1 MSNLFILLKN
11 SFINSTGINS
21 LSKGVS
27 TSNEK
32 KKLLITTATLLLIAA
47 VICFMSTTYSI
58 ALATVLKP
66 MGYLDLIL
74 IVAVLFSCILSFITS
89 IYKAQGT
96 LFSSKDYDLLMAL
109 PIRNSTILTSKI
121 LSLMSIN
128 YIGTALVI
136 VPASIVYFIYNGS
149 LSWTFFIILIIGLI
163 FIPMIPIISASILAL
178 TNSAPFPTIT
188 FISSRF
194 KHKNI
199 VTTVVGMIAFLL
211 IMILSMNMQNYIN
224 EFIANSDS
232 IVKGLSSIYL
242 PAMYL
247 KEALVNYDIFALIK
261 FILISI
267 VPFLIFILVF
277 SKTFKVI
284 NGKLSESYKK
294 ANYKVSKLE
303 ASSVIKSLITQE
315 VRRYFA
321 TPIYVMNTAFGM
333 VLLVAASIAT
343 LFVSKETLVEF
354 LGYPEIANMIPVEIL
369 VFLVFTIGLSCTT
382 NSSIS
387 LEGNR
392 LWILKSLPIEPNDI
406 FKGKIITNLIITIPA
421 SIIANVFFYI
431 GLKFDIKYLIF
442 NLVISI
448 VFAIVSA
455 ILGIIINLYFPKME
469 WTNPTTVVKQSAS
482 VMITIL
488 GILILILVVVAVSV
502 VLVKVFNI
510 TNMMII
516 LSSVL
521 IIFLIALFVSIKVLN
536 NIGSE
541 KFNRL

>member
-11 SFINSTGINS
+11 SFVNSTGINS
-21 LSKGVS
+21 LSKGIDNS
-27 TSNEK
+27 KEK
-32 KKLLITTATLLLIAA
+32 RKLLITTVTLLLIAT
-47 VICFMSTTYSI
+47 VICFMSTSYSI
-58 ALATVLKP
+58 ALAIVLKP

-74 IVAVLFSCILSFITS
+74 IVAILFSCILSFIMS

-96 LFSSKDYDLLMAL
+96 LFSSKDYDLLMSL
-109 PIRNSTILTSKI
+109 PIKNSTILTSKI
-121 LSLMSIN
+121 LSLMSIS
-128 YIGTALVI
+128 YIETALI
-136 VPASIVYFIYNGS
+136 IIPASIVYFIYNGS
-149 LSWTFFIILIIGLI
+149 LSWIFFIILVVGLI
-163 FIPMIPIISASILAL
+163 FIPMIPIIAASIIAMI
-178 TNSAPFPTIT
+178 IT

-199 VTTVVGMIAFLL
+199 ATIVVGMGALLL
-211 IMILSMNMQNYIN
+211 ILIVSMNMQNYIN
-224 EFIANSDS
+224 AFVENSDS
-232 IVKGLSSIYL
+232 IVSGLSKIYL

-247 KEALVNYDIFALIK
+247 KDALVNYDVFNLLK
-261 FILISI
+261 FIAISI
-267 VPFLIFILVF
+267 IPFVIFIIVF
-277 SKTFKVI
+277 SKAFKTV

-294 ANYKVSKLE
+294 ANYKVKKLE
-303 ASSVIKSLITQE
+303 TSSITKALVMQE
-315 VRRYFA
+315 LRRYFA

-343 LFVSKETLVEF
+343 LFVSKETLVEL
-354 LGYPEIANMIPVEIL
+354 LGYPEIADMIPVAIL
-369 VFLVFTIGLSCTT
+369 VILVFTIGLSCTT

-392 LWILKSLPIEPNDI
+392 LWILKVLPIEPKDI

-421 SIIANVFFYI
+421 AVIANIIFYI
-431 GLKFDIKYLIF
+431 GLKFDVKYLIL

-448 VFAIVSA
+448 VFSIVSA
-455 ILGIIINLYFPKME
+455 VLGLIINLCFPKMD

-488 GILILILVVVAVSV
+488 GIMILILALIGVSIA
-502 VLVKVFNI
+502 LVKIFSV

-516 LSSVL
+516 LTVVL
-521 IIFLIALFVSIKVLN
+521 ILFLITLFVSIKVLD
-536 NIGSE
+536 NIGSK

>member
-58 ALATVLKP
+58 ALATVLKL

-89 IYKAQGT
+89 IYKSQGT

-149 LSWTFFIILIIGLI
+149 LSWIFFIILIIGLI
-163 FIPMIPIISASILAL
+163 FIPMIPIISASIIAV
-178 TNSAPFPTIT
+178 AIT
-188 FISSRF
+188 FVSSRF

-315 VRRYFA
+315 LRRYFA

>member
-11 SFINSTGINS
+11 SFVNSTGINS
-21 LSKGVS
+21 LSKGIDNS
-27 TSNEK
+27 KEK
-32 KKLLITTATLLLIAA
+32 RKLLITTVTLLLIAT
-47 VICFMSTTYSI
+47 VICFMSTSYSI
-58 ALATVLKP
+58 ALAIVLKP

-74 IVAVLFSCILSFITS
+74 IVAILFSCILSFIMS

-96 LFSSKDYDLLMAL
+96 LFSSKDYDLLMSL
-109 PIRNSTILTSKI
+109 PIKNSTILTSKI
-121 LSLMSIN
+121 LSLMSIS
-128 YIGTALVI
+128 YIETALI
-136 VPASIVYFIYNGS
+136 IIPASIVYVIYNGS
-149 LSWTFFIILIIGLI
+149 LSWIFFIILVVGLI
-163 FIPMIPIISASILAL
+163 FIPMIPIIAASIIAMI
-178 TNSAPFPTIT
+178 IT

-199 VTTVVGMIAFLL
+199 ATIVVGMGALLL
-211 IMILSMNMQNYIN
+211 ILIVSMNMQNYIN
-224 EFIANSDS
+224 AFVENSDS
-232 IVKGLSSIYL
+232 IVSGLSKIYL

-247 KEALVNYDIFALIK
+247 KDALVNYDVFNLLK
-261 FILISI
+261 FIAISI
-267 VPFLIFILVF
+267 IPFVIFIIVF
-277 SKTFKVI
+277 SKAFKTV

-294 ANYKVSKLE
+294 ANYKVKKLE
-303 ASSVIKSLITQE
+303 TSSITKALVMQE
-315 VRRYFA
+315 LRRYFA

-343 LFVSKETLVEF
+343 LFVSKETLVEL
-354 LGYPEIANMIPVEIL
+354 LGYPEIANMIPVAIL
-369 VFLVFTIGLSCTT
+369 VILVFTIGLSCTT

-392 LWILKSLPIEPNDI
+392 LWILKVLPIEPKDI

-421 SIIANVFFYI
+421 AVIANIIFYI
-431 GLKFDIKYLIF
+431 GLKFDVKYLIL

-448 VFAIVSA
+448 VFSIVSA
-455 ILGIIINLYFPKME
+455 VLGLIINLCFPKMD

-488 GILILILVVVAVSV
+488 GIMILILALIGVSIA
-502 VLVKVFNI
+502 LVKIFSV

-516 LSSVL
+516 LTVVL
-521 IIFLIALFVSIKVLN
+521 ILFLITLFVSIKVLD
-536 NIGSE
+536 NIGSK

>member
-11 SFINSTGINS
+11 SFINNTGINS

-27 TSNEK
+27 TSKEK
-32 KKLLITTATLLLIAA
+32 KKLLISTATLILIAI
-47 VICFMSTTYSI
+47 VICFMATSYSVG
-58 ALATVLKP
+58 LATVLKP

-74 IVAVLFSCILSFITS
+74 IIAVLFSCILSFITS

-109 PIRNSTILTSKI
+109 PIKNSTILTSKI
-121 LSLMSIN
+121 LSLMFIS
-128 YIGTALVI
+128 YIGTALII

-149 LSWTFFIILIIGLI
+149 LSWIFFIILIIGLI
-163 FIPMIPIISASILAL
+163 FIPMIPIIAASIIAV
-178 TNSAPFPTIT
+178 AIT
-188 FISSRF
+188 FVSSRF

-199 VTTVVGMIAFLL
+199 ATTIVGMIAVLL
-211 IMILSMNMQNYIN
+211 IMIVSMNMQSYIN
-224 EFIANSDS
+224 AFIANSDS
-232 IVKGLSSIYL
+232 IVKGLSSIYS

-247 KEALVNYDIFALIK
+247 KEALVSYDIVSLIK
-261 FILISI
+261 FILIST
-267 VPFLIFILVF
+267 VPFLIFVLVF

-294 ANYKVSKLE
+294 ANYKVAGLE
-303 ASSVIKSLITQE
+303 ASSIIKALVTQE
-315 VRRYFA
+315 LRRYFA
-321 TPIYVMNTAFGM
+321 TPIYVMNTAVGM
-333 VLLVAASIAT
+333 VLLVAAAIAT
-343 LFVSKETLVEF
+343 LFVSKETLAVF
-354 LGYPEIANMIPVEIL
+354 LGYPEIVNIIPIGVL
-369 VFLVFTIGLSCTT
+369 VVLVFTIGLSCTT

-392 LWILKSLPIEPNDI
+392 LWILKSLPIEPKDI

-421 SIIANVFFYI
+421 SIIANIIFYI
-431 GLKFDIKYLIF
+431 GLKFEIKYLIF
-442 NLVISI
+442 NLIISI
-448 VFAIVSA
+448 VFAVISA
-455 ILGIIINLYFPKME
+455 ILGIITNLYFPKME

-482 VMITIL
+482 VLVTIL
-488 GILILILVVVAVSV
+488 VVFILILVVVGVSIA
-502 VLVKVFNI
+502 LVQVFNI

-516 LSSVL
+516 LSTVL
-521 IIFLIALFVSIKVLN
+521 MMFLIVLFASIKVLN

>member
-149 LSWTFFIILIIGLI
+149 LSWIFFSILIIGLI
-163 FIPMIPIISASILAL
+163 FIPMIPIISASIIAV
-178 TNSAPFPTIT
+178 AIT
-188 FISSRF
+188 FVSSRF

-267 VPFLIFILVF
+267 VPFLIFILGF
-277 SKTFKVI
+277 YRREEMYGIWKFKVI

-315 VRRYFA
+315 LRRYFA

-343 LFVSKETLVEF
+343 LFVSK
-354 LGYPEIANMIPVEIL
+354 
-369 VFLVFTIGLSCTT
+369 
-382 NSSIS
+382 
-387 LEGNR
+387 
-392 LWILKSLPIEPNDI
+392 
-406 FKGKIITNLIITIPA
+406 
-421 SIIANVFFYI
+421 
-431 GLKFDIKYLIF
+431 
-442 NLVISI
+442 
-448 VFAIVSA
+448 
-455 ILGIIINLYFPKME
+455 
-469 WTNPTTVVKQSAS
+469 
-482 VMITIL
+482 
-488 GILILILVVVAVSV
+488 
-502 VLVKVFNI
+502 
-510 TNMMII
+510 
-516 LSSVL
+516 
-521 IIFLIALFVSIKVLN
+521 
-536 NIGSE
+536 
-541 KFNRL
+541 

>member
-121 LSLMSIN
+121 LSLMFIS
-128 YIGTALVI
+128 YIGTALII

-149 LSWTFFIILIIGLI
+149 LSWIFFIILIIGLI
-163 FIPMIPIISASILAL
+163 FIPMIPIIAASIIAV
-178 TNSAPFPTIT
+178 AIT
-188 FISSRF
+188 FVSSRF

-199 VTTVVGMIAFLL
+199 ATTIVGMIAVLL
-211 IMILSMNMQNYIN
+211 IMIVSMNMQSYIN
-224 EFIANSDS
+224 AFIANSDS
-232 IVKGLSSIYL
+232 IVKGLSSIYS

-247 KEALVNYDIFALIK
+247 KEALVSYDIVSLIK
-261 FILISI
+261 FILIST
-267 VPFLIFILVF
+267 VPFLIFVLVF

-294 ANYKVSKLE
+294 ANYKVAGLE
-303 ASSVIKSLITQE
+303 ASSIIKALVTQE
-315 VRRYFA
+315 LRRYFA
-321 TPIYVMNTAFGM
+321 TPIYVMNTAVGM
-333 VLLVAASIAT
+333 VLLVAAAIAT
-343 LFVSKETLVEF
+343 LFVSKETLAVF
-354 LGYPEIANMIPVEIL
+354 LGYPEIVNIIPIGVL
-369 VFLVFTIGLSCTT
+369 VVLVFTIGLSCTT

-392 LWILKSLPIEPNDI
+392 LWILKSLPIEPKDI

-421 SIIANVFFYI
+421 SIIANIIFYI
-431 GLKFDIKYLIF
+431 GLKFEIKYLIF
-442 NLVISI
+442 NLIISI
-448 VFAIVSA
+448 VFAVISA
-455 ILGIIINLYFPKME
+455 ILGIITNLYFPKME

-482 VMITIL
+482 VLVTIL
-488 GILILILVVVAVSV
+488 VVFILILVVVGVSIA
-502 VLVKVFNI
+502 LVQVFNI

-516 LSSVL
+516 LSTVL
-521 IIFLIALFVSIKVLN
+521 MMFLIVLFASIKVLN

>member
-1 MSNLFILLKN
+1 
-11 SFINSTGINS
+11 
-21 LSKGVS
+21 
-27 TSNEK
+27 
-32 KKLLITTATLLLIAA
+32 
-47 VICFMSTTYSI
+47 
-58 ALATVLKP
+58 
-66 MGYLDLIL
+66 
-74 IVAVLFSCILSFITS
+74 
-89 IYKAQGT
+89 
-96 LFSSKDYDLLMAL
+96 
-109 PIRNSTILTSKI
+109 
-121 LSLMSIN
+121 
-128 YIGTALVI
+128 
-136 VPASIVYFIYNGS
+136 
-149 LSWTFFIILIIGLI
+149 
-163 FIPMIPIISASILAL
+163 
-178 TNSAPFPTIT
+178 
-188 FISSRF
+188 
-194 KHKNI
+194 
-199 VTTVVGMIAFLL
+199 
-211 IMILSMNMQNYIN
+211 
-224 EFIANSDS
+224 
-232 IVKGLSSIYL
+232 
-242 PAMYL
+242 MYL

-315 VRRYFA
+315 LRRYFA

-521 IIFLIALFVSIKVLN
+521 IIFLIALFVSIKVLS

>member
-11 SFINSTGINS
+11 SFVNSTGINS
-21 LSKGVS
+21 LSKGIDNS
-27 TSNEK
+27 KEK
-32 KKLLITTATLLLIAA
+32 RKLLITTVTLLLIAT
-47 VICFMSTTYSI
+47 VICFMSTSYSI
-58 ALATVLKP
+58 ALAIVLKP

-74 IVAVLFSCILSFITS
+74 IVAILFSCILSFIMS

-96 LFSSKDYDLLMAL
+96 LFSSKDYDLLMSL
-109 PIRNSTILTSKI
+109 PIKNSTILTSKI
-121 LSLMSIN
+121 LSLMSIS
-128 YIGTALVI
+128 YIETALI
-136 VPASIVYFIYNGS
+136 IIPASIVYLIYNGS
-149 LSWTFFIILIIGLI
+149 LSWIFFIILVVGLI
-163 FIPMIPIISASILAL
+163 FIPMIPIIAASIIAM
-178 TNSAPFPTIT
+178 IIK

-199 VTTVVGMIAFLL
+199 ATIVVGMGALLL
-211 IMILSMNMQNYIN
+211 ILIVSMNMQNYIN
-224 EFIANSDS
+224 AFVENSDS
-232 IVKGLSSIYL
+232 IVSGLSKIYL

-247 KEALVNYDIFALIK
+247 KDALVNYDVFNLLK
-261 FILISI
+261 FIAISI
-267 VPFLIFILVF
+267 IPFVIFIIVF
-277 SKTFKVI
+277 SKAFKTV

-294 ANYKVSKLE
+294 ANYKVKKLE
-303 ASSVIKSLITQE
+303 TSSITKALVMQE
-315 VRRYFA
+315 LRRYFA

-343 LFVSKETLVEF
+343 LFVSKETLVEL
-354 LGYPEIANMIPVEIL
+354 LGYPEIANMIPVAIL
-369 VFLVFTIGLSCTT
+369 VILVFTIGLSCTT

-392 LWILKSLPIEPNDI
+392 LWILKVLPIEPKDI

-421 SIIANVFFYI
+421 AVIANIIFYI
-431 GLKFDIKYLIF
+431 GLKFDVKYLIL

-448 VFAIVSA
+448 VFSIVSA
-455 ILGIIINLYFPKME
+455 VLGLIINLCFPKMD

-488 GILILILVVVAVSV
+488 GIMILILALIGVSIA
-502 VLVKVFNI
+502 LVKILNV

-516 LSSVL
+516 LTVV
-521 IIFLIALFVSIKVLN
+521 IILFLITLFVSIKVLD
-536 NIGSE
+536 NIGSK

>member
-11 SFINSTGINS
+11 SFVNSTGINS
-21 LSKGVS
+21 LSKGIDNS
-27 TSNEK
+27 KEK
-32 KKLLITTATLLLIAA
+32 RKLLITTVTLLLIAT
-47 VICFMSTTYSI
+47 VICFMSTSYSI
-58 ALATVLKP
+58 ALAIVLKP

-74 IVAVLFSCILSFITS
+74 IVAILFSCILSFIMS

-96 LFSSKDYDLLMAL
+96 LFSSKDYDLLMSL
-109 PIRNSTILTSKI
+109 PIKNSTILTSKI
-121 LSLMSIN
+121 LSLMSIS
-128 YIGTALVI
+128 YIETALI
-136 VPASIVYFIYNGS
+136 IIPASILYLIYNGS
-149 LSWTFFIILIIGLI
+149 LSWIFFIILVVGLI
-163 FIPMIPIISASILAL
+163 FIPMIPIIAASIIAMI
-178 TNSAPFPTIT
+178 IT

-199 VTTVVGMIAFLL
+199 ATIVVGMGALLL
-211 IMILSMNMQNYIN
+211 ILIVSMNMQNYIN
-224 EFIANSDS
+224 AFVENSDS
-232 IVKGLSSIYL
+232 IVSGLSKIYL

-247 KEALVNYDIFALIK
+247 KDALVNYDVFNLLK
-261 FILISI
+261 FIAISI
-267 VPFLIFILVF
+267 IPFVIFIIVF
-277 SKTFKVI
+277 SKAFKTV

-294 ANYKVSKLE
+294 ANYKVKKLE
-303 ASSVIKSLITQE
+303 TSSITKALVMQE
-315 VRRYFA
+315 LRRYFA

-343 LFVSKETLVEF
+343 LFVSKETLVEL
-354 LGYPEIANMIPVEIL
+354 LGYPEIANMIPVAIL
-369 VFLVFTIGLSCTT
+369 VILVFTIGLSCTT

-392 LWILKSLPIEPNDI
+392 LWILKVLPIEPKDI

-421 SIIANVFFYI
+421 AVIANIIFYI
-431 GLKFDIKYLIF
+431 GLKFDVKYLIL

-448 VFAIVSA
+448 VFSIVSA
-455 ILGIIINLYFPKME
+455 VLGLIINLCFPKMD

-488 GILILILVVVAVSV
+488 GIMILILALIGVSIA
-502 VLVKVFNI
+502 LVKIFSV

-516 LSSVL
+516 LIVVL
-521 IIFLIALFVSIKVLN
+521 ILFLITLFVSIKVLD
-536 NIGSE
+536 NIGSK

>member
-11 SFINSTGINS
+11 SFVNSTGINS
-21 LSKGVS
+21 LSKGIDNS
-27 TSNEK
+27 KEK
-32 KKLLITTATLLLIAA
+32 RKLLITTVTLLLIAT
-47 VICFMSTTYSI
+47 VICFMSTSYSI
-58 ALATVLKP
+58 ALAIVLKP

-74 IVAVLFSCILSFITS
+74 IVAILFSCILSFIMS

-96 LFSSKDYDLLMAL
+96 LFSSKDYDLLMSL
-109 PIRNSTILTSKI
+109 PIKNSTILTSKI
-121 LSLMSIN
+121 LSLMSIS
-128 YIGTALVI
+128 YIETALI
-136 VPASIVYFIYNGS
+136 IIPASIVYFIYNGS
-149 LSWTFFIILIIGLI
+149 LSWIFFIILVVGLI
-163 FIPMIPIISASILAL
+163 FIPMIPIIAASIIAMI
-178 TNSAPFPTIT
+178 IT

-199 VTTVVGMIAFLL
+199 ATIVVGMGALLL
-211 IMILSMNMQNYIN
+211 ILIVSMNMQNYIN
-224 EFIANSDS
+224 AFVENSDS
-232 IVKGLSSIYL
+232 IVSGLSKIYL

-247 KEALVNYDIFALIK
+247 KDALVNYDVFNLLK
-261 FILISI
+261 FIAISI
-267 VPFLIFILVF
+267 IPFVIFIIVF
-277 SKTFKVI
+277 SKAFKTV

-294 ANYKVSKLE
+294 ANYKVKKLE
-303 ASSVIKSLITQE
+303 TSSITKALVMQE
-315 VRRYFA
+315 LRRYFA

-343 LFVSKETLVEF
+343 LFVSKETLVEL
-354 LGYPEIANMIPVEIL
+354 LGYPEIANMIPVAIL
-369 VFLVFTIGLSCTT
+369 VILVFTIGLSCTT

-392 LWILKSLPIEPNDI
+392 LWILKVLPIEPKDI

-421 SIIANVFFYI
+421 AVIANIIFYI
-431 GLKFDIKYLIF
+431 GLKFDVKYLIL

-448 VFAIVSA
+448 VFSIVSA
-455 ILGIIINLYFPKME
+455 VLGLIINLCFPKMD

-488 GILILILVVVAVSV
+488 GIMILILALIGVSIA
-502 VLVKVFNI
+502 LVKIFSV

-516 LSSVL
+516 LTVVL
-521 IIFLIALFVSIKVLN
+521 ILFLITLFVSIKVLD
-536 NIGSE
+536 NIGSK